1 MIISVVAAK
10 NGISQMCG
18 FYLATLYMYTFV
30 GVSHFDHAR
39 DGDHISRNT
48 CVHWNTQSI
57 TQRRYFNSLRH
68 FSQTFFHTLD

>member
-1 MIISVVAAK
+1 LFSAVISEHFSKNCMIISVVAAK

-48 CVHWNTQSI
+48 CVH
-57 TQRRYFNSLRH
+57 
-68 FSQTFFHTLD
+68 